1 MCYNINIMGDNVE
14 LEKSQNSKKLKETQ
28 RKTRFSARRENA
40 IDLLS
45 LGKSHVEVAEAI
57 GVKACTITGWVNHN
71 ESFAAELK
79 RRREEIWEDSIEK
92 LRALTRPAIEVLEEQ
107 LNSENERIR
116 QSAAVHI
123 LRTTG
128 LYDSSLSLGSGEITI
143 TVKDETVE
151 KKNES

>member
-1 MCYNINIMGDNVE
+1 MSDDAI
-14 LEKSQNSKKLKETQ
+14 LEKSQNCEKSGRIQKNTRISVKKQ
-28 RKTRFSARRENA
+28 NA
-40 IDLLS
+40 IDLLL
-45 LGKSHVEVAEAI
+45 LGKNHSEVAEAV
-57 GVKACTITGWVNHN
+57 GVNLNTITNWVNHD
-71 ESFAAELK
+71 EPFAMELK
-79 RRREEIWEDSIEK
+79 RRREEIWKDSIEK

-107 LNSENERIR
+107 LNSESERIR

-151 KKNES
+151 KNGEKE